1 VALFQRQRRQDQQL
15 LELEQFAQITD
26 RFNSI
31 FLAGNGVQPVV
42 DLPPCLRTAE
52 PERLVD
58 IGARLAQ
65 RAIRRGF
72 WVSLTTS
79 GGSMSKLST
88 SEAVLRIVRD
98 RGRRQRG
105 F

>member
-1 VALFQRQRRQDQQL
+1 MFQGQGRQDQQI

-26 RFNSI
+26 RFDGI
-31 FLAGNGVQPVV
+31 LLAGNGAQPVV

-65 RAIRRGF
+65 RGEPAG
-72 WVSLTTS
+72 LL
-79 GGSMSKLST
+79 GCP
-88 SEAVLRIVRD
+88 
-98 RGRRQRG
+98 
-105 F
+105 

>member
-1 VALFQRQRRQDQQL
+1 MFQGQDRQDQQI

-26 RFNSI
+26 RFKSI
-31 FLAGNGVQPVV
+31 FLAGNGAQPVV

-65 RAIRRGF
+65 RGEPAGLR
-72 WVSLTTS
+72 VSLTTS
-79 GGSMSKLST
+79 GGSM
-88 SEAVLRIVRD
+88 
-98 RGRRQRG
+98 
-105 F
+105 